1 MRVSNDQVEA
11 TRAFLTEHFAN
22 STQGGWFECDADE
35 GRKAFLHRFAI
46 AGAAIRYREVH
57 RREVEDIVA
66 LDIALRRNDREW
78 VEQLPQDVGAMWC
91 TSSTT
96 ATSSAMCSTRTTS

>member
-1 MRVSNDQVEA
+1 M
-11 TRAFLTEHFAN
+11 
-22 STQGGWFECDADE
+22 
-35 GRKAFLHRFAI
+35 I

-78 VEQLPQDVGAMWC
+78 VEQLPQDVERDVVH